1 GMASP
6 ANGADQDNGMPI
18 LMSMMRSPDPTTS
31 AGGVAL
37 PVNGANQ
44 GNDMPFLRRMMNT
57 PDAPEVDNNPGTFES
72 LLNDG
77 SPLEA
82 SPLGDAVDHLL
93 LTWTQLFSNVAT
105 KYPGVPPS
113 LNNIKETAVIATK
126 DFREACVDL
135 SAEFAKVAVEWQLEN
150 VEAAEDD
157 RVAALK
163 STIAGQDVLLIRAQA
178 TNDLRTEAYFRDSLV
193 DGNSATSGPSQQPS
207 G

>member
-1 GMASP
+1 SMASP
-6 ANGADQDNGMPI
+6 SNGADQDSGMPL
-18 LMSMMRSPDPTTS
+18 LMRMVRSPDPATS
-31 AGGVAL
+31 ARGVAS

-44 GNDMPFLRRMMNT
+44 GNDMPFLRRVMES
-57 PDAPEVDNNPGTFES
+57 PEAATSGVDTFDS
-72 LLNDG
+72 FLNDG

-82 SPLGDAVDHLL
+82 RPLGDAVDHLL
-93 LTWTQLFSNVAT
+93 LTWSQLFSNVAT

-135 SAEFAKVAVEWQLEN
+135 SAEFAKVSVEWQLEN
-150 VEAAEDD
+150 VSAAEDD

-163 STIAGQDVLLIRAQA
+163 SAIAGQDVLLIRAQA
-178 TNDLRTEAYFRDSLV
+178 TNDLRAEAYFRDSLV
-193 DGNSATSGPSQQPS
+193 DGNSASSGPSQQPS